1 MDDEFEGWLREDCFI
16 EGTRLGNVLHY
27 DEIEFVFRKFGMVI

>member
-1 MDDEFEGWLREDCFI
+1 MDDEFEGWLRDDCFI

-27 DEIEFVFRKFGMVI
+27 DEVELVIGNSGVII